1 MPATTRAKEGEIRFF
16 EKFDF
21 RFSTRS
27 PANIDILFTDTKR
40 ETNVMHLTSG
50 PGSYLEVSVPLISK
64 ENGYYSDIVGQ
75 ILHLD
80 SSTTLAY
87 RPLAESETLEFKVRI
102 EYPRMWNHHQTWHCN
117 FTGCKTSV
125 HLIYAHKVF
134 FQSLIDDWAGTD
146 RPDMLKFV
154 PYTCKVNLILKEFE
168 LIVVANEY
176 NWIDCTSKLKNENVE
191 LAICGDTYDMA
202 FDLSFAEFLPETT
215 PYKIWI
221 QGESLEAA
229 MHVPEISPHYETIQM
244 MDKFAKMY
252 PLLANNDL
260 NTRDFIT
267 PRDLYAGERKW
278 RNIAKTKNNWITCW
292 SVPIV
297 AIDINYHHHPVPP
310 KVFGSNVV
318 KGDYLR
324 EDDISLKNSNRFLK
338 NFDPGEMTPDLAE
351 IEIEIGPSKICLHG
365 LLLRALWDIKENYMG
380 ESQMFNDFSLN
391 PESGG
396 TQQPATVFT
405 TTTSFDASTSKANE
419 PFDERLYRP
428 FAVTVSLIM
437 HDLHGHLMKNCFE
450 QDVNGEDP
458 LCPYVYLEKLCFEM
472 DKTYRETKLQLVL
485 SPVIVRT
492 SDLMKRPKSSAHLN
506 NGHLLMNSLQ
516 FRGHALFS
524 GLGRS
529 LESETLEYGWLVEVE
544 IGKLSGKLTSP
555 QLYHIV
561 CSLETFVFQ
570 LIQPDS
576 SLQPPVPF
584 RKCLHDKLQSQC
596 SESDS
601 NLNKICPNA
610 EDIKYKMVRFS
621 VQSVDL
627 CLVESHNLA
636 YLQITPIKFSTCNL
650 HSCHSNNG
658 ITLLINSVFI
668 KHFVI
673 VDSNQMTTSQLS
685 ASGHRM
691 GSTTSFKDS
700 VKEQQ
705 FSLGDAKNTKC
716 YEALNIEFG
725 PVFVDTAELLSIV
738 ESYTISQKKFLSIHD
753 AKVKKLWFLWN
764 DKFPSNTS
772 SYLAGKCGCVG
783 GCAFFGNNLNGRNF
797 FSLNSRDA
805 VDGKIY
811 EQRSEE
817 TMTEKFEKGYDFMY
831 GESLLNPGEPI
842 LGLKLNSINEE
853 SEENLNALGSPITDS
868 KFNLPKADQKE
879 TTGFRYSPVLTA
891 GNRTSSPYLM
901 SKVKSTFQSSN
912 SMSPS
917 LFHKSKFGSNL
928 SYLGISKKE
937 NYLTGTQSQLDAAG
951 NLGRRLHRSHLF
963 TDKSRSLSETGI
975 EKSSK
980 YDGRAD
986 RLSKLKELPIEPDPI
1001 RKPKKP
1007 ARLGSKDLAESPS
1020 IRSIKSQ
1027 QSAGLDRYFSA
1038 EELTD
1043 SPAKSSNPA
1052 ASDDT
1057 FKSISNFVDGSD
1069 NRLDDDEEDT
1079 NGELDGTSELR
1090 SKRAKKRK
1098 TSRSSSN
1105 SSFMSAC
1112 SSARE
1117 DDDSISENEDNES
1130 IYDLRDQMEK
1140 PILDSP
1146 LLMSTYSNYL
1156 TLYQC
1161 ENWWPKDDSVNLL
1174 NSNYIPIMRQA
1185 SFDGFSSI
1193 GLIKRRRQTPSKR
1206 LNRQNQDVE
1215 EDEDYEP
1222 GSVYGRISDDLDS
1235 AKKEGFH
1242 KTHRRQDSS
1251 ERVMNLGKLEKQISK
1266 TIEIRNEKVTILV
1279 KINGDTEVKI
1289 SPLCLDGL
1297 QTFVEALT
1305 PTLAKAHP
1313 LSIVNHT
1320 NTLCYNNVES
1330 KNHLKKE
1337 KTMEYGQLKL
1347 KAWHSTME
1355 RERGL
1360 ISKTSQNQSTSQ
1372 NACNHSNPSTC
1383 ITNLVN
1389 GSNLPQQPPPAQT
1402 SQPTPPPT
1410 SASTKTNFFESKKQP
1425 AQQAATV
1432 ITANQFEE
1440 TKNTKFQLFVQIS
1453 NINIYVI
1460 TSALVEQ
1467 LVDSSTIDHLNDCT
1481 CVSLFALNIG
1491 RSNFDY
1497 FTNRKERRSLH
1508 TFITNNAQTP
1518 PASIF
1523 AALTQKD
1530 LVSKLFSKKVKK
1542 EQKEIEPLTIETQEL
1557 LLEESV
1563 GLGSITKLHVQL
1575 NRLKNSSSL
1584 LNDALLTIIPKN
1596 NSKVDFE
1603 IVNIVNG
1610 PSPSPVKP
1618 FKVPEKGLK
1627 KSQSLNPK
1635 LTRQDCLANEN
1646 DDLGTDDNKPDLL
1659 NSFIMF
1665 EAGLENIRVNGVK
1678 KKIITDEKLLPKE
1691 NAQGEEAKKEEDK
1704 PDSKESNQPQE
1715 DEIKSEKKPED
1726 EKATPTADQTAASFM
1741 NNASSLGGTISC
1753 IWFNF
1758 AAPPKTPN
1766 TKKIDFT
1773 KLDWHLISTAT
1784 PAINAWLNSGDRML
1798 LSSKKCS
1805 LYYERR
1811 VVSVLACLMS
1821 SALEVP
1827 GIHIPPKSRYW
1838 TNRLTPFSKS
1848 LHEDPSCQLMAVL
1861 RRYLSRFD
1869 TLQEIEHDLETS
1881 SLPPLKILRKGL
1893 ISLSRSWKNAL
1904 YMPLLV
1910 EQNIKFSRGE
1920 MGSPNQS
1927 NIPLRL
1933 LINENNANLNLN
1945 EVQLRK
1951 MSSTAETKRQQQQ
1964 QKQRQ
1969 YPVGLPGSREPV
1981 RDFLFANRDE
1991 EDDDANETTNL
2002 LVDDP
2007 RLNDDEIVKIGSETS
2022 SKHVDELSNESSRP
2036 RLIPNFSNRLG
2047 PRGSLGLPLISNPL
2061 ETLGNGV
2068 NQLTNKAY
2076 DLFFNPTANGTNGAK
2091 PSKVLKD
2098 DLEFS
2103 SDESQR
2109 SGFNLDLLNDTR
2121 SNNYKKS
2128 NEENLYLWAI
2138 KQQDYMNSRSFPTA
2152 FNESNLEGNLA
2163 NTLNSNK
2170 HSTLR
2175 SATSDELD
2183 PIEQANLNEK
2193 SIDILP
2199 GFVFVPTGIQLGDVN
2214 KIFEPLFVSLAIDN
2228 LDDCDSNMAFEQL
2241 GTKIS
2246 LSLIVRQ
2253 FKIEIVESNV
2263 NRALGH
2269 SPFHQ
2274 PINVTAADSLNE
2286 PSAFEC
2292 DCLNIGL
2299 NLRKVKDFKGTAG
2312 KTDTNASGN
2321 LQSTEEKMPIIIVG
2335 PEGGISEVT
2344 TVVNFNVETNR
2355 IIQRVNLPLLRL
2367 IHQVASV
2374 FENVK
2379 ETRLVMKSNKVNKW
2393 KQSVFLGDLKNEQ
2406 LLSSSLNNR
2415 QSTLSNATSSS
2426 KQAADHVTI
2435 EMEPVT
2441 NPAEEEEKEKLRR
2454 MPTCWKNM
2462 YCLLNLYETTP
2473 ETKTV
2478 TDRNTNSFL
2487 QQQLASNYSAPQP
2500 PVNYSEI
2507 NQQSV
2512 TNPVPET
2519 RIQIDELVRKR
2530 HYTGEE
2536 PNEDQRKSSAG
2547 VTAQFNTQ
2555 FRKSLVNVMSSD
2567 HIKTYTHVLMQRE
2580 LTPFVIFGV
2589 LKIKKVNL
2597 EANISSLKLDGEL
2610 SSFHVSIT
2618 HKEKVKGA
2626 SVQAKKWKE
2635 SSLTAQLGSSKIS
2648 ILEETQFNN
2657 HQLIVAMT
2665 IGKSL
2670 TLISSQNK
2678 KGKDHNSALL
2688 KIGAINIDIPQHPVA
2703 LHGMMTR
2710 SSRQLSTTL
2719 QEFKTQRGV
2728 YRASNLSTE
2737 QPTAPPNLRD
2747 SKEDDKDDGKT
2758 TAFADTGVGATGKDQ
2773 FDSTI
2778 QFRSARKHQL
2788 TVGDKQEEKFIRP
2801 IVVQFHIVLDSFD
2814 IGASLLPSLS
2824 AQYGIGQITSAG
2836 ITGHK
2841 AKFTIDFEKHKLS
2854 FNTKVKPDSQTDAN
2868 LPSSASVSLPR
2879 IHVNAEYMEE
2889 TKKKTSSF
2897 MAGKQQMAGGQTN
2910 TSTSTNA
2917 NANASTNQ
2925 PQSSGNNATKSDSF
2939 ADGIVL
2945 RKGSYLN
2952 ALAEIDGFEHSLTTD
2967 LLNHLLL
2974 VQKVF
2979 MKEVNEILQKM
2990 SGFDQNEQE
2999 PTAKNKKPKGITT
3012 RRYLLFSLHL
3022 RMKGIQITA
3031 TTPTNS
3037 VSFSSFKTEVLI
3049 LTMT

>member
-1 MPATTRAKEGEIRFF
+1 MPATTRPKEGEIRFF

-64 ENGYYSDIVGQ
+64 ETGYYSDIVGQ

-146 RPDMLKFV
+146 RPDLLKFV

-176 NWIDCTSKLKNENVE
+176 NWIDCTSKTKNENIE

-202 FDLSFAEFLPETT
+202 FDLAFVDFLPEIM

-267 PRDLYAGERKW
+267 TRDLYAGERKW
-278 RNIAKTKNNWITCW
+278 RNIARTENNWITCW

-310 KVFGSNVV
+310 KVFGGSVF
-318 KGDYLR
+318 KGDHLR
-324 EDDISLKNSNRFLK
+324 EDDGSLKNGNRFLK
-338 NFDPGEMTPDLAE
+338 NFDPGEMQPDLAE

-365 LLLRALWDIKENYMG
+365 LLLRILWDIKENYMG

-391 PESGG
+391 SESTGAH
-396 TQQPATVFT
+396 QPATTVYT
-405 TTTSFDASTSKANE
+405 SSFDASATKQNE

-437 HDLHGHLMKNCFE
+437 HDLHGHLLKSCFE
-450 QDVNGEDP
+450 KDVNSEDP

-492 SDLMKRPKSSAHLN
+492 SDLMKRPKNSAHLN
-506 NGHLLMNSLQ
+506 NGFMLMDSLQ

-561 CSLETFVFQ
+561 CSLETFIFQ

-673 VDSNQMTTSQLS
+673 VDSNMTTSSLS
-685 ASGHRM
+685 ASRHRL
-691 GSTTSFKDS
+691 GSTTSFKES
-700 VKEQQ
+700 VKE
-705 FSLGDAKNTKC
+705 FSLAGETAKNTKC

-764 DKFPSNTS
+764 DKFSSNTS

-811 EQRSEE
+811 KQRSEE
-817 TMTEKFEKGYDFMY
+817 TMNEKFEKGYDFMY

-853 SEENLNALGSPITDS
+853 SEENLNALGSPIADS
-868 KFNLPKADQKE
+868 KFNLAKPAADSKD
-879 TTGFRYSPVLTA
+879 GFRYSPVLAA
-891 GNRTSSPYLM
+891 GNRTSSPYL
-901 SKVKSTFQSSN
+901 SKVKSTAFQSSN

-917 LFHKSKFGSNL
+917 LFKKSKFGSNL
-928 SYLGISKKE
+928 SYLNINKKD
-937 NYLTGTQSQLDAAG
+937 NFSTQSQLGPAG
-951 NLGRRLHRSHLF
+951 NAGRRLHKSHLF
-963 TDKSRSLSETGI
+963 TDKNRSLSETGI
-975 EKSSK
+975 EKSTK
-980 YDGRAD
+980 YDARSD
-986 RLSKLKELPIEPDPI
+986 RLSKLKEQPIQDTQQQQTTDSLI
-1001 RKPKKP
+1001 RQPKKSLISS
-1007 ARLGSKDLAESPS
+1007 RDLAESPS
-1020 IRSIKSQ
+1020 IRSLKSQ

-1043 SPAKSSNPA
+1043 SPAKSSNA
-1052 ASDDT
+1052 AESEDT
-1057 FKSISNFVDGSD
+1057 FKSISNFVGSPSD
-1069 NRLDDDEEDT
+1069 NQLLEDENAEGDE
-1079 NGELDGTSELR
+1079 NAGELDG
-1090 SKRAKKRK
+1090 KRAKKRK
-1098 TSRSSSN
+1098 NSRSSSN

-1112 SSARE
+1112 SSPKE
-1117 DDDSISENEDNES
+1117 DEDSMSEDEDNES

-1140 PILDSP
+1140 PIIDSP

-1174 NSNYIPIMRQA
+1174 NSNYIPTMRQA
-1185 SFDGFSSI
+1185 TFDGFSSI
-1193 GLIKRRRQTPSKR
+1193 GLIKRPKATPSKK
-1206 LNRQNQDVE
+1206 LSRQNQDVV

-1222 GSVYGRISDDLDS
+1222 GSVYGRISEDLDPT
-1235 AKKEGFH
+1235 KKEGFH

-1251 ERVMNLGKLEKQISK
+1251 ERVMSLGKLEKQISK
-1266 TIEIRNEKVTILV
+1266 TIEIRNEKITVLV

-1297 QTFVEALT
+1297 KTFVEALT

-1313 LSIVNHT
+1313 LSVVNHI

-1337 KTMEYGQLKL
+1337 KTLEYGQLKL

-1360 ISKTSQNQSTSQ
+1360 ITKTSNSQ
-1372 NACNHSNPSTC
+1372 TGNACNHSNPTTC
-1383 ITNLVN
+1383 ITNLAN
-1389 GSNLPQQPPPAQT
+1389 SSSLSQQQQQQPAPT
-1402 SQPTPPPT
+1402 SPLPT
-1410 SASTKTNFFESKKQP
+1410 SASTRSNFFESKKQP
-1425 AQQAATV
+1425 TQQAATV

-1497 FTNRKERRSLH
+1497 FSNKKERRSLH

-1563 GLGSITKLHVQL
+1563 GLGSITKMHVQL

-1584 LNDALLTIIPKN
+1584 LSDALLTIIPKN

-1603 IVNIVNG
+1603 IVNIVN
-1610 PSPSPVKP
+1610 SPRSPVKE
-1618 FKVPEKGLK
+1618 FKVPSEKVLK
-1627 KSQSLNPK
+1627 KGHSLNPK
-1635 LTRQDCLANEN
+1635 LTRQDCLPNE
-1646 DDLGTDDNKPDLL
+1646 TEAEDNRPDLL

-1678 KKIITDEKLLPKE
+1678 KKIITDEKLPLPKSE
-1691 NAQGEEAKKEEDK
+1691 SNIEEAKKEEDK
-1704 PDSKESNQPQE
+1704 PDEKEK
-1715 DEIKSEKKPED
+1715 DEIKSEPKAEAD
-1726 EKATPTADQTAASFM
+1726 EKAGGLSDQTASSSFM
-1741 NNASSLGGTISC
+1741 NNASSLGGTINC

-1811 VVSVLACLMS
+1811 VLSVLACLMS

-1869 TLQEIEHDLETS
+1869 TFQEIEHDLATS
-1881 SLPPLKILRKGL
+1881 SLPPLKILQKGL
-1893 ISLSRSWKNAL
+1893 ISLARSWKNAL

-1951 MSSTAETKRQQQQ
+1951 MSSTADAKKQQQQ
-1964 QKQRQ
+1964 QRAKQQ
-1969 YPVGLPGSREPV
+1969 QPREM
-1981 RDFLFANRDE
+1981 REFLFANDEDE
-1991 EDDDANETTNL
+1991 ENVNETTNL
-2002 LVDDP
+2002 LFDDP
-2007 RLNDDEIVKIGSETS
+2007 HAKLLNDDEIVKIGSETS
-2022 SKHVDELSNESSRP
+2022 SKHVDELSNESSKP
-2036 RLIPNFSNRLG
+2036 RLIPNFPNMLH
-2047 PRGSLGLPLISNPL
+2047 RGSLAFPLLTNPL
-2061 ETLGNGV
+2061 ESLGTGV

-2076 DLFFNPTANGTNGAK
+2076 DFLFNPATNGTTLQ
-2091 PSKVLKD
+2091 SKRSKALKED
-2098 DLEFS
+2098 GGGLEFS
-2103 SDESQR
+2103 SDESQK
-2109 SGFNLDLLNDTR
+2109 SEFNFTLLNDTQL
-2121 SNNYKKS
+2121 NNYKKS

-2138 KQQDYMNSRSFPTA
+2138 KQQDYMNSRSFPSA
-2152 FNESNLEGNLA
+2152 FAETNLDGNPM
-2163 NTLNSNK
+2163 NTISTNK

-2183 PIEQANLNEK
+2183 PSEQQKQAEK

-2214 KIFEPLFVSLAIDN
+2214 KIFEPLLVSLTIDN
-2228 LDDCDSNMAFEQL
+2228 LDDCDSNIAFEQL

-2246 LSLIVRQ
+2246 LSLILRQ

-2263 NRALGH
+2263 NRAAGH

-2274 PINVTAADSLNE
+2274 PVNVTIDKLNE

-2299 NLRKVKDFKGTAG
+2299 NLRKVKDFKHS

-2321 LQSTEEKMPIIIVG
+2321 LQSNEEKMPIIIVG

-2355 IIQRVNLPLLRL
+2355 ITQRVNLPLLRL

-2374 FENVK
+2374 FETVK

-2406 LLSSSLNNR
+2406 LLSFSLNNR
-2415 QSTLSNATSSS
+2415 QSTLSNVTSSS
-2426 KQAADHVTI
+2426 KQGDHVTI
-2435 EMEPVT
+2435 EMEPTTVE
-2441 NPAEEEEKEKLRR
+2441 ADEKEKLRR

-2487 QQQLASNYSAPQP
+2487 QQPSTNFAQP
-2500 PVNYSEI
+2500 AAVNYSEL

-2512 TNPVPET
+2512 TNQVPET
-2519 RIQIDELVRKR
+2519 RIQIDEVVRR
-2530 HYTGEE
+2530 RNYTGEE
-2536 PNEDQRKSSAG
+2536 QNEELRKSSAG
-2547 VTAQFNTQ
+2547 VTANFNTQ

-2665 IGKSL
+2665 VGKSL

-2728 YRASNLSTE
+2728 YRATNLSD
-2737 QPTAPPNLRD
+2737 QPTVSTSLKD
-2747 SKEDDKDDGKT
+2747 SKEDDYGDGGPT
-2758 TAFADTGVGATGKDQ
+2758 DSAAAAGAGKDQ

-2778 QFRSARKHQL
+2778 QFRSTRKHQL
-2788 TVGDKQEEKFIRP
+2788 SIGDKQEEKFIRP

-2854 FNTKVKPDSQTDAN
+2854 FNTKVKPDSATDAN

-2897 MAGKQQMAGGQTN
+2897 MAGKQSAGGQATA
-2910 TSTSTNA
+2910 TSAS
-2917 NANASTNQ
+2917 NANASTSQ
-2925 PQSSGNNATKSDSF
+2925 PQSSSNNPATKSDSF

-3012 RRYLLFSLHL
+3012 RRYLLFTLHL

-3037 VSFSSFKTEVLI
+3037 VSNFLVNLFIGLTNLTLSFSLLCLSLVLSQTTGRKT
-3049 LTMT
+3049 

>member
-1 MPATTRAKEGEIRFF
+1 
-16 EKFDF
+16 
-21 RFSTRS
+21 
-27 PANIDILFTDTKR
+27 
-40 ETNVMHLTSG
+40 MHLTSG

-64 ENGYYSDIVGQ
+64 ETGYYSDIVGQ

-102 EYPRMWNHHQTWHCN
+102 EYPRMWNHHQTWICN

-176 NWIDCTSKLKNENVE
+176 NWIDCTSKIKNENIE

-202 FDLSFAEFLPETT
+202 FDLSFAEFLPEIT

-267 PRDLYAGERKW
+267 TRDLYAGERKW

-310 KVFGSNVV
+310 KVFVGSAF
-318 KGDYLR
+318 KGDHLR
-324 EDDISLKNSNRFLK
+324 EDDVSLKNSSRFLK
-338 NFDPGEMTPDLAE
+338 NFDPGEMQPDLAE
-351 IEIEIGPSKICLHG
+351 VEIEIGPSKICLHG
-365 LLLRALWDIKENYMG
+365 LLLRVLWNIKENYMG

-391 PESGG
+391 SESAVGH
-396 TQQPATVFT
+396 QSATIYT
-405 TTTSFDASTSKANE
+405 SSFDASATKQNE
-419 PFDERLYRP
+419 RFDERLYRP

-450 QDVNGEDP
+450 KDVNGEDP

-492 SDLMKRPKSSAHLN
+492 SDLMKRPKNSAHLN

-524 GLGRS
+524 GLGRA

-555 QLYHIV
+555 QLYHIIA
-561 CSLETFVFQ
+561 SLETFIFQ

-627 CLVESHNLA
+627 CLVEAHNLA

-673 VDSNQMTTSQLS
+673 VDSNMTTSQLS
-685 ASGHRM
+685 ASTHRL
-691 GSTTSFKDS
+691 GSSASFKESFKD
-700 VKEQQ
+700 QA
-705 FSLGDAKNTKC
+705 FSLTDAKNTKC

-725 PVFVDTAELLSIV
+725 PLFVDTAELLSIV

-764 DKFPSNTS
+764 DKFPSSTS
-772 SYLAGKCGCVG
+772 AYLAGKCGCVG

-805 VDGKIY
+805 LDGKIY
-811 EQRSEE
+811 EQRREE
-817 TMTEKFEKGYDFMY
+817 TMNEKFEKGYDFMY

-842 LGLKLNSINEE
+842 LGLKLNSIHEE

-868 KFNLPKADQKE
+868 KFNLPKPTDSKD
-879 TTGFRYSPVLTA
+879 GFRYSPVLA
-891 GNRTSSPYLM
+891 GNRTSSPYYM

-917 LFHKSKFGSNL
+917 LFKKSKFGSNL
-928 SYLGISKKE
+928 SYLSINKKD
-937 NYLTGTQSQLDAAG
+937 NYSTQSQVGITA
-951 NLGRRLHRSHLF
+951 GRRLHKSHLF
-963 TDKSRSLSETGI
+963 TDKNRSLSETGI
-975 EKSSK
+975 EKSTRF
-980 YDGRAD
+980 DGRPD
-986 RLSKLKELPIEPDPI
+986 RLSKLKEQPADTQSPDLVKPT
-1001 RKPKKP
+1001 PKKP
-1007 ARLGSKDLAESPS
+1007 LIASSKNLVESPS

-1043 SPAKSSNPA
+1043 SPAKSSNAA

-1057 FKSISNFVDGSD
+1057 FRSISNFVGS
-1069 NRLDDDEEDT
+1069 RSDDQLEDDANVEE
-1079 NGELDGTSELR
+1079 SAA
-1090 SKRAKKRK
+1090 KRAKKRK

-1112 SSARE
+1112 SSPKEEE
-1117 DDDSISENEDNES
+1117 DTASEDEDNES

-1140 PILDSP
+1140 PIIDSP

-1161 ENWWPKDDSVNLL
+1161 ENWWPKDDAVNLL
-1174 NSNYIPIMRQA
+1174 SSNYIPTMRQA
-1185 SFDGFSSI
+1185 TFDGFSSI
-1193 GLIKRRRQTPSKR
+1193 GLIKRVKQTPNKKLS
-1206 LNRQNQDVE
+1206 RQNQDVD

-1222 GSVYGRISDDLDS
+1222 GSVYGLRISEDLDP

-1251 ERVMNLGKLEKQISK
+1251 ERVMSLGKLEKQISK
-1266 TIEIRNEKVTILV
+1266 TIEIRNEKVTVLV

-1297 QTFVEALT
+1297 KTFVEALT

-1313 LSIVNHT
+1313 LSVVNHI

-1337 KTMEYGQLKL
+1337 KTLEYGQLKL

-1360 ISKTSQNQSTSQ
+1360 ITKTSNSQAQSGNT
-1372 NACNHSNPSTC
+1372 CNHSNPTTC
-1383 ITNLVN
+1383 ITNLAN
-1389 GSNLPQQPPPAQT
+1389 SSLSQQQPPAQ
-1402 SQPTPPPT
+1402 SSPPPT

-1467 LVDSSTIDHLNDCT
+1467 LVDSSTIEHLNDCT

-1497 FTNRKERRSLH
+1497 FSNKKERRSLH

-1603 IVNIVNG
+1603 IVNIVN
-1610 PSPSPVKP
+1610 SAQSPVKP
-1618 FKVPEKGLK
+1618 FKMPAEKMMK

-1635 LTRQDCLANEN
+1635 LTRQDCLSNESEP
-1646 DDLGTDDNKPDLL
+1646 TADDNKPDLL

-1678 KKIITDEKLLPKE
+1678 KKIITDEKLLPKSE
-1691 NAQGEEAKKEEDK
+1691 SNIEPSNDEEIKKEEAKPDEKEK
-1704 PDSKESNQPQE
+1704 
-1715 DEIKSEKKPED
+1715 DEIKREVKPED
-1726 EKATPTADQTAASFM
+1726 ENATQSDQTAASFM

-1798 LSSKKCS
+1798 LASKKCS
-1805 LYYERR
+1805 MYYERR

-1821 SALEVP
+1821 SALEVS

-1869 TLQEIEHDLETS
+1869 TFQEIEHDLQTS

-1951 MSSTAETKRQQQQ
+1951 MSSTADTKRQAAKA
-1964 QKQRQ
+1964 KQPLSGQ
-1969 YPVGLPGSREPV
+1969 EMRE
-1981 RDFLFANRDE
+1981 FLYANRDD
-1991 EDDDANETTNL
+1991 EDDENVNEMTNL
-2002 LVDDP
+2002 LFDDP
-2007 RLNDDEIVKIGSETS
+2007 QARLLNDDEIVKIGSETS
-2022 SKHVDELSNESSRP
+2022 SKHVDELSNESSKP
-2036 RLIPNFSNRLG
+2036 KLIPNFPNMLH
-2047 PRGSLGLPLISNPL
+2047 RGSLAFPLLTNPL
-2061 ETLGNGV
+2061 ESLGTGV

-2076 DLFFNPTANGTNGAK
+2076 DFLFNPTTNGTTMQ
-2091 PSKVLKD
+2091 SKRSKALKD
-2098 DLEFS
+2098 DGGLEFS

-2109 SGFNLDLLNDTR
+2109 SEFNLNLLNDTQI
-2121 SNNYKKS
+2121 NNYKKS

-2138 KQQDYMNSRSFPTA
+2138 KQQDYMNSRNFPTTFA
-2152 FNESNLEGNLA
+2152 ETNLDGNPM
-2163 NTLNSNK
+2163 NTLSTNK

-2183 PIEQANLNEK
+2183 LTEQKLNEK

-2214 KIFEPLFVSLAIDN
+2214 KIFEPLLVSLAIDN
-2228 LDDCDSNMAFEQL
+2228 LDDSDSNMAFEQL

-2246 LSLIVRQ
+2246 LSLILRQ
-2253 FKIEIVESNV
+2253 FKIEIVESNL
-2263 NRALGH
+2263 NRTAGN

-2274 PINVTAADSLNE
+2274 PTVTIDKLNE

-2292 DCLNIGL
+2292 NCLNIGL
-2299 NLRKVKDFKGTAG
+2299 NLRKVKDFKGTHAS

-2321 LQSTEEKMPIIIVG
+2321 LQSNEEKMPIIIVG

-2406 LLSSSLNNR
+2406 LLSFSLNNNR
-2415 QSTLSNATSSS
+2415 QSTLSNVTSSS
-2426 KQAADHVTI
+2426 KQADHVTI
-2435 EMEPVT
+2435 EIEQPSV
-2441 NPAEEEEKEKLRR
+2441 NAIEAEEKEKLRR

-2487 QQQLASNYSAPQP
+2487 QQLQQTNYAQQAQQ
-2500 PVNYSEI
+2500 VNYSEL

-2512 TNPVPET
+2512 TNQVPET
-2519 RIQIDELVRKR
+2519 RIQIDDVVRKR

-2536 PNEDQRKSSAG
+2536 QNEELRKSSTG
-2547 VTAQFNTQ
+2547 VTANFNTQ

-2665 IGKSL
+2665 VGKSL

-2728 YRASNLSTE
+2728 YRASNLSTD
-2737 QPTAPPNLRD
+2737 QPAASANLKD
-2747 SKEDDKDDGKT
+2747 SKEDDKDDSRPS
-2758 TAFADTGVGATGKDQ
+2758 FADSATATGKDQ

-2778 QFRSARKHQL
+2778 QFRSARKHQPSA
-2788 TVGDKQEEKFIRP
+2788 GDKQEEKFIRP

-2897 MAGKQQMAGGQTN
+2897 MAGKQTGGQQN
-2910 TSTSTNA
+2910 TTTAGA
-2917 NANASTNQ
+2917 NASASTNQ
-2925 PQSSGNNATKSDSF
+2925 PQSSSNAATKSDSF

-2999 PTAKNKKPKGITT
+2999 LTAKNKKPKGITT
-3012 RRYLLFSLHL
+3012 RRYLLFTLHL

-3037 VSFSSFKTEVLI
+3037 VSNSLVTTS
-3049 LTMT
+3049 